1 MKGGAFQVQGA
12 IIKGVP
18 TVTVGYG
25 TVNGFEP
32 RVGSKK
38 ISGFNSEGRMTEVP
52 VITGIE
58 EYDEYGRLYVCVRV
72 KIDHNTGK
80 MVLPVSDDSLTI
92 VISRNL
98 RLAAEANEGLDHRVY
113 WNHPIAVF
121 GDAGHFGQIAYFN
134 LMHYTSRKSVGRVWH
149 HYFSPA

>member
-1 MKGGAFQVQGA
+1 MKGGAFKVHGG
-12 IIKGVP
+12 IINGVA
-18 TVTVGYG
+18 TATVGYG

-32 RVGSKK
+32 RVSGKR
-38 ISGFNSEGRMTEVP
+38 ISGLNSEGRMDEIP
-52 VITGIE
+52 VITGSE
-58 EYDEYGRLYVCVRV
+58 LYDEYGRLYVCIRV
-72 KIDHNTGK
+72 KIDFETGK
-80 MVLPVSDDSLTI
+80 MVLPPNDDTLTV
-92 VISRNL
+92 VISRHT
-98 RLAAEANEGLDHRVY
+98 RLAAEINEGLDEKVY